1 MGIGEKL
8 SHLVGTW
15 KGTNRLFVPWMP
27 EKIKESESTATV
39 RSKMNGQF
47 LSIDYSWSFDD
58 PVFRILLLRGIAWTA
73 KEPVDRFNE
82 AVYPGA
88 GVVE

>member
-1 MGIGEKL
+1 MVDESYWKL
-8 SHLVGTW
+8 RGDLS
-15 KGTNRLFVPWMP
+15 K
-27 EKIKESESTATV
+27 ATV
-39 RSKMNGQF
+39 LATAPDDGEPQPLFWTIDHNPGRVF
-47 LSIDYSWSFDD
+47 VSIPGHYSWSFDD
-58 PVFRILLLRGIAWTA
+58 PMFRILLLRGIAWTA